1 MKARRIAAA
10 TMLSMYLASTGVL
23 AIEGTNYASKAAKHY
38 VTSADSLNYNSFI
51 SDAQMWNGG
60 VIEAK
65 DLRTYYDIALSEE
78 EQDIIRDIASEYE
91 LDFELVLSVCYIES
105 KYNVNANS
113 GSSVGIMQV
122 QPTWWNETF
131 AELGGTNWYSLE
143 DNVRMGCYIIHSYY
157 ETYGQTSR
165 VLSAYNTGNP
175 NANNGYANKVLEFQD
190 ELKEKKYAKYYSG

>member
-10 TMLSMYLASTGVL
+10 TMLSVYLASTGVL

-38 VTSADSLNYNSFI
+38 VTSADSPNYNSII

-105 KYNVNANS
+105 KYNVYANS

-122 QPTWWNETF
+122 QPTWWTGVF
-131 AELGGTNWYSLE
+131 AELGGTNWYGLE
-143 DNVRMGCYIIHSYY
+143 DNVRMGCYILHSYY

-175 NANNGYANKVLEFQD
+175 NANNGYADKVLEFKD